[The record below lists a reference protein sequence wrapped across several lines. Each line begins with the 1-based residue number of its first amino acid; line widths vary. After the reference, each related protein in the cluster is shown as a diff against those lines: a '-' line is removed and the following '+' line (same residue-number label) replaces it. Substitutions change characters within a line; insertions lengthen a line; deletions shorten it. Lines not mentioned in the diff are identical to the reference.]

1 MPYRKLVKRF
11 EYKKKRRHY
20 SKYKKSVRIKKI
32 PVEACGAREGPGRSW
47 GSRLALAGYLAV
59 PFVYMAVARLLR
71 QYTD

>member
-11 EYKKKRRHY
+11 KYKKKRRHY
-20 SKYKKSVRIKKI
+20 SKYKKFVRIKKI
-32 PVEACGAREGPGRSW
+32 PVDGCSGRERPGRSW
-47 GSRLALAGYLAV
+47 GPRLALVGYLAV